1 MAKLKST
8 AKRYNDHRAKSHPL
22 RDALDAEIVK
32 ARNEG
37 KTYSE
42 IADEIDL
49 SVAWVQASLK
59 RSGIVGQPKKQP
71 SNT

>member
-8 AKRYNDHRAKSHPL
+8 AKRYNDHRAKAHPL

-32 ARNEG
+32 ARDEG

-59 RSGIVGQPKKQP
+59 RSGVVGKKKEP
-71 SNT
+71 AKAG